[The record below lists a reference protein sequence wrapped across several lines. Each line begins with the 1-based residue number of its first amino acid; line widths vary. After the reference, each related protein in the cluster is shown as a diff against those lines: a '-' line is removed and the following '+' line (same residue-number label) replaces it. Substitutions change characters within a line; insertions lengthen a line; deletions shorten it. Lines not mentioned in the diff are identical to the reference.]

1 MDIIFDIDDTLV
13 NASHREHLYCGED
26 TNWSH
31 FYEQSL
37 YDPWILAS
45 VETLLCLYESNHKIL
60 LVTGR
65 HEMAREVT
73 IEKMKGIPYSALY
86 MRPLNFIGSNA
97 ECKQALLNTI
107 RNDGFVPAAAF
118 EDNPKSAEMW
128 KKNGLIVYKVE
139 HELL

>member
-13 NASHREHLYCGED
+13 TASHREHLYRGEETD
-26 TNWSH
+26 WKE

-37 YDPWILAS
+37 YDPWINSS
-45 VETLLCLYESNHKIL
+45 VEALLGLYNLGHKVL

-86 MRPLNFIGSNA
+86 MRPPNFIGSNA
-97 ECKQALLNTI
+97 ECKQALLSTI
-107 RNDGFVPAAAF
+107 RDDGFAPVAAF